1 MYSSTI
7 DVICL
12 FCLCSQL
19 HPIEEKNLKV
29 IPEEEIIGKGVFGTC
44 KKMSYRGHAV
54 AVKYFNKKMTPDAV
68 QKEARML
75 NTFDHDGMFVFHF
88 VIFQTISYQQR
99 KFLPSRQ
106 VENCLQLI
114 FRGILTLQH
123 AQRQNLFIERKLSV
137 IKIWNQIFKLR
148 IN

>member
-1 MYSSTI
+1 
-7 DVICL
+7 
-12 FCLCSQL
+12 
-19 HPIEEKNLKV
+19 
-29 IPEEEIIGKGVFGTC
+29 
-44 KKMSYRGHAV
+44 MSYQGHAV
-54 AVKYFNKKMTPDAV
+54 AVKYFNRKMTPDAV

-106 VENCLQLI
+106 VENCLQIIL
-114 FRGILTLQH
+114 RGILTLQH

-137 IKIWNQIFKLR
+137 IKI
-148 IN
+148 

>member
-29 IPEEEIIGKGVFGTC
+29 IAEEEIIGKGVFGTC

-54 AVKYFNKKMTPDAV
+54 AVKYFNRKMTPDAV

-88 VIFQTISYQQR
+88 VIFQTISYQQEISAIQAGGE
-99 KFLPSRQ
+99 LPSDHLKRHINTSACTKAKF
-106 VENCLQLI
+106 VY
-114 FRGILTLQH
+114 
-123 AQRQNLFIERKLSV
+123 RKEA
-137 IKIWNQIFKLR
+137 ICN
-148 IN
+148 

>member
-44 KKMSYRGHAV
+44 KKMSYQGHAV
-54 AVKYFNKKMTPDAV
+54 AVKYFNRKMTPDAV

-88 VIFQTISYQQR
+88 VIFQTILLPTGEISAIQAGGE
-99 KFLPSRQ
+99 LPSDHLKRHIDTSACTKAKF
-106 VENCLQLI
+106 VY
-114 FRGILTLQH
+114 
-123 AQRQNLFIERKLSV
+123 RKEA
-137 IKIWNQIFKLR
+137 ICN
-148 IN
+148 